1 MNHYRSNLALLTT
14 LLMSR
19 VSHSFM
25 IDAFGTPDPANN
37 VTFGNTAYMNR
48 SYVHSYTAPVL
59 GGERDIELQQ
69 IERSFVQPPQFF
81 ARWEAHPEMNNEVF
95 FRVGATGPGQANGS
109 ATGRVFLQYDGL
121 GDELGNLG
129 LDRHLNN
136 VGSGQ
141 FALPALGGIRILTSG
156 LYVSA
161 SAMVAAAV
169 LRDNGVEIG
178 RVERQLA
185 YQNRRFV
192 ETLFPFTNDQMLLA
206 DSLTMEFKTETA
218 GDGVRSVYIKQIET
232 IVPEPSSV
240 IGLFGG
246 GGLWLFCRRRTKRV
260 RQ

>member
-1 MNHYRSNLALLTT
+1 MNHYRSNLVLVAT
-14 LLMSR
+14 LLMPC
-19 VSHSFM
+19 VTHAFM

-48 SYVHSYTAPVL
+48 SFVHSYAAPVL

-81 ARWEAHPEMNNEVF
+81 ARWEAHPEMNNEVY
-95 FRVGATGPGQANGS
+95 FRVGATGPGQTNGS
-109 ATGRVFLQYDGL
+109 ATGRVFLQYDGF
-121 GDELGNLG
+121 GDEVGNLG
-129 LDRHLNN
+129 LDKHLNN

-161 SAMVAAAV
+161 SAMVASAV

-178 RVERQLA
+178 RVEKQLA

-232 IVPEPSSV
+232 IVPEPATALFL
-240 IGLFGG
+240 IAGLGA
-246 GGLWLFCRRRTKRV
+246 LAMKRRVHKDV
-260 RQ
+260 K